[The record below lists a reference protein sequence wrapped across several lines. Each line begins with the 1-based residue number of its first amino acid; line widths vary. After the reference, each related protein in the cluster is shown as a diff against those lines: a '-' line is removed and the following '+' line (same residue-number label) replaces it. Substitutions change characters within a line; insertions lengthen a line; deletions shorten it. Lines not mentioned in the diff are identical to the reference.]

1 MNRMKIQKASEDY
14 LEAMLRCKEQ
24 HGYIRSIDIAEMVGV
39 TKARVSYATK
49 RLRENGYITMD
60 DSGFI
65 ELTEKGL
72 EIAQSI
78 LERHN
83 IITRFLESLG
93 VSHETAL
100 LDACK
105 MEHDLSDETME
116 CIKQTLLNKQ

>member
-1 MNRMKIQKASEDY
+1 MIIHEAAQNY
-14 LEAMLRCKEQ
+14 LETILMEQ
-24 HGYIRSIDIAEMVGV
+24 KKRGKVRSIDICNALGYSRPTISVMM
-39 TKARVSYATK
+39 KNF
-49 RLRENGYITMD
+49 RENGYITMD